1 MTLRLKSLSSI
12 ALTAAL
18 TLAGS
23 LTAAQPYD
31 PGATDKEI
39 KIGNIEPYSGPAS
52 AYASYGKAQ
61 AAWFNKI
68 NDEGGIN
75 GRKINFIS
83 LDDGY
88 SPPKTL
94 EQARKLVEQDKVLF
108 LFATLGT
115 PTNSAIQKYMNQK
128 KVPQL
133 FVQTG
138 ASKWGDPKNFP
149 WTMGWQTNY
158 FSEGKVFA
166 QAILDNQPNAKIA
179 VIYQNDDFG
188 KDYLAGLEAGLG
200 DKKNMI
206 IARET
211 YEVTDPTVDSQMVKL
226 KSTGADVLMN
236 LSTPKFA
243 AQIIKKVAELGW
255 KPVHYLCQV
264 SSSPGAT
271 LVPAGLDNSVGIIT
285 TGFFKDPSDPQWKD
299 DKAMLE
305 YQAWF
310 KKYLPN
316 ADPVDT
322 YYLQGMLNA
331 QTLEYVLRQAGNNL
345 TRENIMKQAAS
356 IKDLQLPLLLPGI
369 NVQTGPDDFY
379 PIERLQLAKFNGK
392 EWVLYG
398 KIYGN

>member
-1 MTLRLKSLSSI
+1 VTLRLKSLSSI

-200 DKKNMI
+200 DKKSMI

-226 KSTGADVLMN
+226 KSSGADVLMN

-243 AQIIKKVAELGW
+243 AQVIKKVAELGW

-369 NVQTGPDDFY
+369 NVQTGPEDFY

>member
-316 ADPVDT
+316 ADPLDT

-331 QTLEYVLRQAGNNL
+331 HTLEHVLRQAGNNL

-356 IKDLQLPLLLPGI
+356 INDLQLPLLLPGI

>member
-200 DKKNMI
+200 DKKSMI

-226 KSTGADVLMN
+226 KSSGADVLMN

-243 AQIIKKVAELGW
+243 AQVIKKVAELGW

-369 NVQTGPDDFY
+369 NVQTGPEDFY

>member
-200 DKKNMI
+200 DKKSMI

-226 KSTGADVLMN
+226 KSSGADVLMN

-243 AQIIKKVAELGW
+243 AQVIKKVAELGW

-316 ADPVDT
+316 ADPLDT

-331 QTLEYVLRQAGNNL
+331 QTLEHVLRQAGNNL

>member
-316 ADPVDT
+316 ADPLDT

-331 QTLEYVLRQAGNNL
+331 QTLEHVLRQAGNNL

-369 NVQTGPDDFY
+369 NVQTVPDDFY

>member
-243 AQIIKKVAELGW
+243 AQVIKKVAELGW

-369 NVQTGPDDFY
+369 NVQTGPEDFY

>member
-1 MTLRLKSLSSI
+1 M
-12 ALTAAL
+12 AF
-18 TLAGS
+18 
-23 LTAAQPYD
+23 AQPYG
-31 PGATDKEI
+31 PGASDKEI
-39 KIGNIEPYSGPAS
+39 KIGNTNAYSGPGS
-52 AYASYGKAQ
+52 SYGSYGKAQ
-61 AAWFNKI
+61 TAYFNKI

-88 SPPKTL
+88 SPPKTV
-94 EQARKLVEQDKVLF
+94 EQIRKLVEQDKVLF

-115 PTNSAIQKYMNQK
+115 ATNSAIHKYVNQK
-128 KVPQL
+128 KVPHL
-133 FVQTG
+133 FVQSG

-149 WTMGWQTNY
+149 WTMGWQPNY

-166 QAILDNQPNAKIA
+166 QAILENQPNSKIA
-179 VIYQNDDFG
+179 VLVQNDDFG

-200 DKKNMI
+200 AKKDMI

-211 YEVTDPTVDSQMVKL
+211 FEVTDPTVDSQIVKL
-226 KSTGADVLMN
+226 KASGADVFMN
-236 LSTPKFA
+236 FATPKFA
-243 AQIIKKVAELGW
+243 AQAIKKSAELGW
-255 KPVHYLCQV
+255 KPTQYLVQV

-271 LVPAGLDNSVGIIT
+271 LVPAGLENSVGIIT
-285 TGFFKDPSDPQWKD
+285 TAFFKDPSDPQWKD
-299 DKAMLE
+299 DPAILE

-322 YYLQGMLNA
+322 FYIQGMMNA
-331 QTLEYVLRQAGNNL
+331 QTMEHVLRQAGNNL

-356 IKDLQLPLLLPGI
+356 INDLKLPLLLPGI

-379 PIERLQLAKFNGK
+379 PIERMQLAKFNGK
-392 EWVLYG
+392 MWELYG
-398 KIYGN
+398 KIYGK

>member
-1 MTLRLKSLSSI
+1 VTLRLKSLSSI

-166 QAILDNQPNAKIA
+166 QAIIDNQPNAKIA

-316 ADPVDT
+316 ADPLDT

-331 QTLEYVLRQAGNNL
+331 QTLEHVLRQAGNNL

>member
-316 ADPVDT
+316 ADPLDT

-331 QTLEYVLRQAGNNL
+331 QTLEHVLRQAGNNL